1 MTRPKLTP
9 FREAVLKRVEAIPS
23 GAVLTY
29 ADISDRSRSH
39 VGRAMDYLVRRVDD
53 ELGWHRVVK
62 SDGSLSDKAMSGQR
76 DRLRAERIGFLP
88 DGRVNL
94 DDFRWNESGFKPI

>member
-1 MTRPKLTP
+1 MTRPDLTP
-9 FREAVLKRVEAIPS
+9 FREAVLKRVEAIPP
-23 GAVLTY
+23 GGVLTY

-39 VGRAMDYLVRRVDD
+39 VGRAMEYLVRHVDD
-53 ELGWHRVVK
+53 ELGWHRVIS

-88 DGRVNL
+88 DGRVDL
-94 DDFRWNESGFKPI
+94 DQFLWTEPRFKPI